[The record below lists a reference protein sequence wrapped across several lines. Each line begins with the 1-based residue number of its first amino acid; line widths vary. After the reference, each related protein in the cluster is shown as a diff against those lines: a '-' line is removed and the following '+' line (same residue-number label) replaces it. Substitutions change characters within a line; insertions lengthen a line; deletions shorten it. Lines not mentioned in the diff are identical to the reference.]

1 MKNASLNENCLAGM
15 ACPKCGDLGPFCISM
30 EVLATVRDDGA
41 EDLGDTEWGPHSY
54 ISCQKCQH
62 AATVADFHTE
72 KEGGGMNS
80 YHVSYG
86 FDVPSYG
93 EVTVRANSDED
104 VIGEVRRLHKEGNL
118 IDGWDSEPEYGFNY
132 RIISIHKDTETPL
145 LRLIRDKNALP
156 DDDDGHEHVS
166 DGFDLEEEGQ
176 PLDEVARVQ
185 VMAMAHLSGFTRKL
199 LADAIQASGLPMPP
213 NLGESKKQEILDW
226 IATYHDPV
234 NILTEFRGA
243 SE

>member
-1 MKNASLNENCLAGM
+1 
-15 ACPKCGDLGPFCISM
+15 
-30 EVLATVRDDGA
+30 
-41 EDLGDTEWGPHSY
+41 
-54 ISCQKCQH
+54 
-62 AATVADFHTE
+62 
-72 KEGGGMNS
+72 MNS

-93 EVTVRANSDED
+93 EVTVKANSDED

>member
-1 MKNASLNENCLAGM
+1 
-15 ACPKCGDLGPFCISM
+15 M
-30 EVLATVRDDGA
+30 EKTHL
-41 EDLGDTEWGPHSY
+41 
-54 ISCQKCQH
+54 I
-62 AATVADFHTE
+62 TE
-72 KEGGGMNS
+72 KGMNS

-86 FDVPSYG
+86 FDVPSNG
-93 EVTVRANSDED
+93 EVTVKANSDED

-132 RIISIHKDTETPL
+132 RIISIHKDAETPL
-145 LRLIRDKNALP
+145 L
-156 DDDDGHEHVS
+156 S

-226 IATYHDPV
+226 SATYHDPV